1 MAAGKHRITGA
12 RARLEVMATGDDET
26 ASGATVA
33 DRPAALAGSADAT
46 VELPASQAQPLPR
59 APSPASTAHASTPSL
74 TRGTPVPSTMMTTAA
89 DAMRDE
95 EIERTRLFIRMG
107 WAISL
112 VSIGTVPFLHAP
124 QPMAIAFIAAMLL
137 GIVVSVVFHQW
148 FADPAKYTGDAL
160 LKLSVM
166 SVVNAHVAVL
176 FFGTFTVTPVIIVIG
191 IHFVARTE
199 AVKTARYIFL
209 TALGC
214 YALIAGLIIARAFPD
229 PGVFATGVRLHTSW
243 QSIGAGFVLGTYA
256 LAYYTARAF
265 RRASLASIDEL
276 QKATRI
282 ASQREALMEELRA
295 DLERAMRVGGAGR
308 YTDHVVGE
316 FKLGAVLGRGAM
328 GEVYEATHT
337 ATGEAAAVKLLRR
350 ELLSDP
356 THVARF
362 LREVRASGALD
373 SPHTV
378 KILDAA
384 ADDAITPFL
393 AMERLRG
400 ATLAELLRK
409 DPKMSGASVA
419 VLVRQVG
426 AGVDAA
432 ADAGIVHRDLKP
444 QNLFLTD
451 GPVPL
456 WKILDFG
463 VATLSEE
470 SSGTLTQGGII
481 GTPNYMA
488 PEQAQGK
495 RVDGRADVYAVAAVA
510 YRALTGRHPFN
521 APDTPALLYAVVHK
535 MPGRPGEF
543 VEVDAD
549 VDRWFALALAKSP
562 EERFGTGAEA
572 AQHLTL
578 ALAGSL
584 DPKLRKRADGLIR
597 KHPWD

>member
-1 MAAGKHRITGA
+1 
-12 RARLEVMATGDDET
+12 MATGDDDT

-33 DRPAALAGSADAT
+33 ERPSAVGTATLHDRPFAPSAEAT
-46 VELPASQAQPLPR
+46 VELAASRLTPQPAPAPPAPIESLM
-59 APSPASTAHASTPSL
+59 PSPS
-74 TRGTPVPSTMMTTAA
+74 RGTPLPQTMMTTAV

-95 EIERTRLFIRMG
+95 EVQRTRLFIRMG

-112 VSIGTVPFLHAP
+112 AAIATVPFLHAP
-124 QPMAIAFIAAMLL
+124 RAMSAAFVAAMGI
-137 GIVVSVVFHQW
+137 GIVVSVVFHQR
-148 FADPAKYTGDAL
+148 FADPNKYSGAAL

-166 SVVNAHVAVL
+166 CVVNAHVAVL
-176 FFGTFTVTPVIIVIG
+176 YFGVFTVTPVIVVIG

-199 AVKTARYIFL
+199 AVQTARWIFA
-209 TALGC
+209 TAIIC
-214 YALIAGLIIARAFPD
+214 YATVAGLVIARVFAD
-229 PGVFATGVRLHTSW
+229 PGLFATGVPLST
-243 QSIGAGFVLGTYA
+243 QSQLIGAGFVLGTYA

-265 RRASLASIDEL
+265 RRASLASIEDL
-276 QKATRI
+276 QKATRL

-295 DLERAMRVGGAGR
+295 DLERALRVGGAGR

-316 FKLGAVLGRGAM
+316 FQLGAVLGRGAM

-350 ELLSDP
+350 ELLADP

-373 SPHTV
+373 SPYTV

-384 ADDAITPFL
+384 AEDAPTPFL

-409 DPKMSGASVA
+409 DPKMSAASVA
-419 VLVRQVG
+419 ILIRQVG
-426 AGVDAA
+426 AGIDAA
-432 ADAGIVHRDLKP
+432 TAAGVVHRDLKP

-463 VATLSEE
+463 VATLTEE
-470 SSGTLTQGGII
+470 SSGTLTQGGIV

-495 RVDGRADVYAVAAVA
+495 RVDGRADNYAVAAVA

-521 APDTPALLYAVVHK
+521 APDTPSLLYAVVHK
-535 MPGRPGEF
+535 MPARPGEL
-543 VEVDAD
+543 VEVEAD

-562 EERFGTGAEA
+562 DERFASCAEA
-572 AQHLTL
+572 SRQFEIALT
-578 ALAGSL
+578 GEL
-584 DPKLRKRADGLIR
+584 DAKLRKRADGLIR
-597 KHPWD
+597 KTPWGWRAA

>member
-1 MAAGKHRITGA
+1 M
-12 RARLEVMATGDDET
+12 MATRDEET

-33 DRPAALAGSADAT
+33 DRPAAIAGSQEAT
-46 VELPASQAQPLPR
+46 VELAA
-59 APSPASTAHASTPSL
+59 SPAATAHASTPSL

-107 WAISL
+107 WAISV
-112 VSIGTVPFLHAP
+112 VSIGTVPFLAAP
-124 QPMAIAFIAAMLL
+124 RPMAVAFISAMAL
-137 GIVVSVVFHQW
+137 GIVVSVVFHQR
-148 FADPAKYTGDAL
+148 FADPQKYTGQAL
-160 LKLSVM
+160 LELSVM

-209 TALGC
+209 TALIC
-214 YALIAGLIIARAFPD
+214 YSLVAGLIIARAFPD
-229 PGVFATGVRLHTSW
+229 PGVFATGVHLHLSW
-243 QSIGAGFVLGTYA
+243 QITGALFVLGTYA

-265 RRASLASIDEL
+265 RRASLASIEEL
-276 QKATRI
+276 QKATRM

-295 DLERAMRVGGAGR
+295 DLERAMRIGGAGR

-400 ATLAELLRK
+400 ATLTELLRK
-409 DPKMSGASVA
+409 EPKMTGASVA

-463 VATLSEE
+463 VATLLEE

-510 YRALTGRHPFN
+510 YRALTGRHPFS

>member
-1 MAAGKHRITGA
+1 
-12 RARLEVMATGDDET
+12 MATGEDDT

-33 DRPAALAGSADAT
+33 ERPSVIGTAAPSDQSSASAEAT
-46 VELPASQAQPLPR
+46 VELPASRATPLPPP
-59 APSPASTAHASTPSL
+59 APTPTVSGSTPSL
-74 TRGTPVPSTMMTTAA
+74 TRGTPLPGTLMTTAA

-107 WAISL
+107 WAISV
-112 VSIGTVPFLHAP
+112 VSIGTVPFLNAP
-124 QPMAIAFIAAMLL
+124 RVMSIAFIAAMLI
-137 GIVVSVVFHQW
+137 GIGVSLVFHQR
-148 FADPAKYTGDAL
+148 FADPAKYTENSL
-160 LKLSVM
+160 LGLSVM
-166 SVVNAHVAVL
+166 CVVNAHVAVAY
-176 FFGTFTVTPVIIVIG
+176 FGTFTVTPVIIVIG

-199 AVKTARYIFL
+199 AVRAARYIFA
-209 TALGC
+209 TAVVC
-214 YALIAGLIIARAFPD
+214 YSALATLIVARVFAD
-229 PGVFATGVRLHTSW
+229 PGVFATGVKLAISS
-243 QSIGAGFVLGTYA
+243 QLIGAGFVLGTYA

-265 RRASLASIDEL
+265 RRASLASIEDL
-276 QKATRI
+276 QKATRL

-295 DLERAMRVGGAGR
+295 DLERALRVGGAGR
-308 YTDHVVGE
+308 YTDQVVGE

-362 LREVRASGALD
+362 LREVRASGSLD
-373 SPHTV
+373 SPYTI
-378 KILDAA
+378 KILDAS
-384 ADDAITPFL
+384 ADNATTPFL

-409 DPKMSGASVA
+409 DPKLSGSSVA

-426 AGVDAA
+426 AGIDAA
-432 ADAGIVHRDLKP
+432 TAAGIVHRDLKP

-451 GPVPL
+451 GPVPV

-463 VATLSEE
+463 VATLTEE
-470 SSGTLTQGGII
+470 SSGTLTQGGIV

-495 RVDGRADVYAVAAVA
+495 QVDGRADVYAVAAVA

-535 MPGRPGEF
+535 MPSRPGEH
-543 VEVDAD
+543 VEIDPD

-562 EERFGTGAEA
+562 DDRFPTGAEA
-572 AQHLTL
+572 AERLVS
-578 ALAGSL
+578 ALAGEL
-584 DPKLRKRADGLIR
+584 EPKLRKRADALIR